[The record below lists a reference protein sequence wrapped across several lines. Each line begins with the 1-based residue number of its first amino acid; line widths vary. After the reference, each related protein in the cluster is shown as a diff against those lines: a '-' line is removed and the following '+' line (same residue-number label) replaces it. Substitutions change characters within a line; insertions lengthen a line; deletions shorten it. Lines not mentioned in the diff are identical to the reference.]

1 MKLNPFAKKT
11 GAYYAKVKA
20 QYDDLSR
27 QLDKARDALEQA
39 KIDHD
44 KKEKHAFKLN
54 QQGSMYYSTPA
65 EKEASLA
72 ASKASNLVSSLES
85 DVRSLMHRVS
95 PLVSIVYGPQTFED
109 DKRKLSELQEHD
121 RTTQAECERLE
132 ASMAKLTA
140 RIETVQ
146 ARIATEMQ
154 TATQTLID
162 AEGDFA
168 VPEALAKAEAELR
181 LAQASMTDLQG
192 KRDALHAEL
201 AKLPEALRSAERA
214 LEHSRA
220 TMAEIELHEALLPL
234 MDLFAR
240 AAVARKVCHWG
251 SNEQT
256 YQIEIPFDN
265 LEAARKA
272 LGVRTDD

>member
-95 PLVSIVYGPQTFED
+95 SVVSIAHGPQSFED

-140 RIETVQ
+140 RRRCCIN
-146 ARIATEMQ
+146 RCSSS
-154 TATQTLID
+154 
-162 AEGDFA
+162 G
-168 VPEALAKAEAELR
+168 R
-181 LAQASMTDLQG
+181 LAA
-192 KRDALHAEL
+192 
-201 AKLPEALRSAERA
+201 
-214 LEHSRA
+214 
-220 TMAEIELHEALLPL
+220 
-234 MDLFAR
+234 
-240 AAVARKVCHWG
+240 
-251 SNEQT
+251 
-256 YQIEIPFDN
+256 
-265 LEAARKA
+265 
-272 LGVRTDD
+272 

>member
-27 QLDKARDALEQA
+27 QLDKAQAELAQA

-95 PLVSIVYGPQTFED
+95 SVVSIAHGLQSFED
-109 DKRKLSELQEHD
+109 DKRKLSTLQEQD

-154 TATQTLID
+154 MATQTLID

-181 LAQASMTDLQG
+181 LAQASLTDIQG
-192 KRDALHAEL
+192 KRDALHAER
-201 AKLPEALRSAERA
+201 AKLPEALRTAERN

-240 AAVARKVCHWG
+240 AAVARKVCQWG
-251 SNEQT
+251 FDE
-256 YQIEIPFDN
+256 YKYLIEIPIDN

-272 LGVRTDD
+272 LGVRTGD